1 MSSNRSSGLPAPR
14 WRPTS
19 RLRSRLRTKGCRWP
33 FALASL
39 LALAACDEE
48 ATSAPAAVAAGA
60 AGAAGEAGAAN
71 AVGAAGAAGASPAP
85 ACAAHWGG
93 VGAADCTSCGC
104 GDAAWSCAVSTC
116 MSPARLVEQLGFEAG
131 FFELEAVDAT
141 LSGQAQRSAATR
153 LWYSFQ
159 PAAAEP
165 ERKPLVVLF
174 NGGPGSA
181 TSSILFSY
189 QTGVNTLRPDAAG
202 QLVAAPNPHAWTR
215 FANLLYV
222 DARQTGFSY
231 GVSAP
236 AGGEAFDAFGDAA
249 DFVRLLLRFLA
260 RHPGLQRQPVVL
272 AGESYGG
279 VRSVLMRYYLQNPGR
294 LTADFRYRDPTL
306 AAEIGAHLQA
316 SFGVSD
322 PTTLSPATIA
332 RQFGYQALIQPVVAL
347 EQLLRQSALFTSP
360 NPALCALWQ
369 GLSTVP
375 AECSS
380 SNPLCLPAY
389 TCAGGPVDTYNITKP
404 EGYVTGAIAAA
415 GSALQRTSVLQA
427 MLGVD
432 PRAIGFLGPAARAQ
446 AFRTPG
452 ALAPPVPTGADTLAT
467 DLGALATG
475 DAYLITTNDAV
486 AAAINPTL
494 GDESDP
500 WLLPLFEASLL
511 HGRTFLTNAV
521 YDTAVYTPAIAD
533 VLARPA
539 GPFERVEAVAPPG
552 DPRAGG
558 FRAYVRAAWPGG
570 PYPGSVEVTMPTYAT
585 SGHTVSLDQPAEL
598 AEDLERW
605 LGAALASPPGP

>member
-1 MSSNRSSGLPAPR
+1 MSLNFWHGLPAPSLR
-14 WRPTS
+14 LTS
-19 RLRSRLRTKGCRWP
+19 RLRSRLRTKSGRWP
-33 FALASL
+33 CALASL
-39 LALAACDEE
+39 LALAACGNESS
-48 ATSAPAAVAAGA
+48 SAPS
-60 AGAAGEAGAAN
+60 
-71 AVGAAGAAGASPAP
+71 GAAGAAGASGEAGAANAAGASGAAGASSVQ

-93 VGAADCTSCGC
+93 AGAEECMRCGC

-116 MSPARLVEQLGFEAG
+116 MSPRRVVEQLGFEAG
-131 FFELEAVDAT
+131 FFELESVDTT
-141 LSGQAQRSAATR
+141 LSGRAQRSAATR

-159 PAAAEP
+159 PADAEP

-189 QTGVNTLRPDAAG
+189 QTGANTLRPDATS
-202 QLVAAPNPHAWTR
+202 QLAVAPNPHSWTR

-231 GVSAP
+231 SVSAP
-236 AGGEAFDAFGDAA
+236 PAGEAFDAFGDAA

-279 VRSVLMRYYLQNPGR
+279 VRAVLMRYYLQNPGR
-294 LTADFRYRDPTL
+294 LAGDFRYHDTAL
-306 AAEIGAHLQA
+306 AAEIGEHLQTA
-316 SFGVSD
+316 FDRID
-322 PTTLSPATIA
+322 PAALTPATIA
-332 RQFGYQALIQPVVAL
+332 RQFGYQALIQPVVSL
-347 EQLLRQSALFTSP
+347 EQLVRQSALFTSP
-360 NPALCALWQ
+360 NPALCGLWQ
-369 GLSTVP
+369 GLATVP

-380 SNPLCLPAY
+380 TNPLCLPAF
-389 TCAGGPVDTYNITKP
+389 TCAAGPVDRYNIAKP
-404 EGYVTGAIAAA
+404 DGYVGGAIAAA

-432 PRAIGFLGPAARAQ
+432 PRDIGFLGPAARAQ
-446 AFRTPG
+446 AFRTTG
-452 ALAPPVPTGADTLAT
+452 ATAPPAPTGTDALAT

-475 DAYLITTNDAV
+475 DAYFITNNEAV

-494 GDESDP
+494 GDESDL

-511 HGRTFLTNAV
+511 HGHTFLTNAV
-521 YDTAVYTPAIAD
+521 YDTSVYTPAIAD

-539 GPFERVEAVAPPG
+539 GPFERVEAIAPPDG
-552 DPRAGG
+552 ARAGG

-570 PYPGSVEVTMPTYAT
+570 PYPGPVEVTMPSYPT

-598 AEDLERW
+598 AEDIERW
-605 LGAALASPPGP
+605 LGAALAPPPGP